1 METREFKCWQIRYR
15 EAGKSEIQ
23 TVKHLGTRTEAE
35 VIMFFGLLDPDIEW
49 YDIKEIKY

>member
-1 METREFKCWQIRYR
+1 METKEFKCWQIRYR
-15 EAGKSEIQ
+15 EAGNSEIR
-23 TVKHLGTRTEAE
+23 TTKHLGTRTEAE